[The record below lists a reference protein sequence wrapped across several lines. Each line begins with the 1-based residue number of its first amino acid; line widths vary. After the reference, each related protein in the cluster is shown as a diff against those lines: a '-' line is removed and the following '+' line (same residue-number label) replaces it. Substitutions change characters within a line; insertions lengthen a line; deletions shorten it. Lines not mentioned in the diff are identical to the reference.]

1 VRVCPACGSTR
12 CDDAWTCADCGHRP
26 AIVDGYPAFA
36 PDLAAEN
43 AGFRSEF
50 FAELAAL
57 EAESWWFRA
66 RNELIAW
73 AATTYAPDCERF
85 LEIGCGT
92 GFVLGR
98 IHEAL
103 PAAELW
109 GSEIFSAGLA
119 IAAGRVPS
127 ARFLQMDARA
137 IPFRDQ
143 FDVIGAFDVLEHIE
157 EDEAVL
163 AAVHDALRPAGVLM
177 LTVPQ
182 HPALWSPQDVHA
194 GHVRRYTASGLRR
207 KVEAAGFEIVRSASF
222 VSMLLPMMFASR
234 LRMRRAT
241 NDPDFDAI
249 ETLRQPRLVN
259 RALAAVMRVEVGL
272 VRRGVSFPAGG
283 SLLVV
288 ARKLNPSEA
297 GS

>member
-12 CDDAWTCADCGHRP
+12 CDAAWTCADCGHRP

-36 PDLAAEN
+36 PELAAEN
-43 AGFRSEF
+43 TGFRSEF

-137 IPFRDQ
+137 IPFRDH

-157 EDEAVL
+157 EDGAVL

-207 KVEAAGFEIVRSASF
+207 RVEAAGFEIVRSASF

-259 RALAAVMRVEVGL
+259 RALAAVMRVEVGPI
-272 VRRGVSFPAGG
+272 RHGVSFPAGG

>member
-1 VRVCPACGSTR
+1 MRVCPACGSTR

-26 AIVDGYPAFA
+26 GIVDGYPAFA

-43 AGFRSEF
+43 TGFRSEF

-103 PAAELW
+103 SGAELW

-119 IAAGRVPS
+119 IAAARVPS

-137 IPFRDQ
+137 IPFRDH

-207 KVEAAGFEIVRSASF
+207 RVEAAGFEIVRSASF

>member
-1 VRVCPACGSTR
+1 M
-12 CDDAWTCADCGHRP
+12 
-26 AIVDGYPAFA
+26 VDGYPAFA
-36 PDLAAEN
+36 PELATAN

-66 RNELIAW
+66 RNDLIAW
-73 AATTYAPDCERF
+73 AVTSYAPDAKRF

-98 IHEAL
+98 IRATL
-103 PAAELW
+103 PSAELW

-119 IAAGRVPS
+119 IAAERVPS
-127 ARFLQMDARA
+127 ARFIQMDART

-143 FDVIGAFDVLEHIE
+143 FDVIGAFDVMEHID

-163 AAVHDALRPAGVLM
+163 AEVHDALRPAGVLI

-194 GHVRRYTASGLRR
+194 GHVRRYTAASLRH

-222 VSMLLPMMFASR
+222 VSILLPMMFASR
-234 LRMRRAT
+234 LRMRQAT
-241 NDPDFDAI
+241 DDPDFDAI

-272 VRRGVSFPAGG
+272 IGRGVSFPAGG
-283 SLLVV
+283 SLLMV
-288 ARKLNPSEA
+288 ARKRIGREDLS
-297 GS
+297 

>member
-1 VRVCPACGSTR
+1 MKVCPACGSTR
-12 CDDAWTCADCGHRP
+12 CDDGWACADCGHRP
-26 AIVDGYPAFA
+26 AMVDGYPAFA
-36 PDLAAEN
+36 PDLAEDN
-43 AGFRSEF
+43 AGFRPEF

-66 RNELIAW
+66 RNDLIAW
-73 AATTYAPDCERF
+73 ALTRYAPGCERF

-92 GFVLGR
+92 GFVLSR
-98 IHEAL
+98 IHSEL

-119 IAAGRVPS
+119 VAAGRVPS

-137 IPFRDQ
+137 IPFRDD

-163 AAVHDALRPAGVLM
+163 GGMRDALRPGGSLM

-194 GHVRRYTASGLRR
+194 GHVRRYTAAGLRR
-207 KVEAAGFEIVRSASF
+207 RLVTAGFELVRSASF
-222 VSMLLPMMFASR
+222 VSILLPMMLASR
-234 LRMRRAT
+234 LRMRQAPA
-241 NDPDFDAI
+241 DPEFDAI
-249 ETLRQPRLVN
+249 DTLRQPRPVN
-259 RALAAVMRVEVGL
+259 LALEAVMRVERSL
-272 VRRGVSFPAGG
+272 IRHGVPFPAGG

-288 ARKLNPSEA
+288 ARRPLALGATS
-297 GS
+297 

>member
-1 VRVCPACGSTR
+1 MKICLACSSSR
-12 CDDAWTCADCGHRP
+12 CDDAWTCADCGYRP
-26 AIVDGYPAFA
+26 AVVDGYPAFA
-36 PDLAAEN
+36 PDLAEEN
-43 AGFRSEF
+43 AGFRPEF
-50 FAELAAL
+50 FAELAVL

-66 RNELIAW
+66 RNDLIAW
-73 AATTYAPDCERF
+73 AVTRFAPDCERF

-98 IHEAL
+98 IHAEL

-119 IAAGRVPS
+119 VAAGRVPS

-137 IPFRDQ
+137 IPFRDE
-143 FDVIGAFDVLEHIE
+143 FDVIGAFDVIEHIE

-163 AAVHDALRPAGVLM
+163 SGVRDALRPGGSLL

-194 GHVRRYTASGLRR
+194 GHVRRYTAGGLRR
-207 KVEAAGFEIVRSASF
+207 QLATAGFELVRAASF
-222 VSMLLPMMFASR
+222 VSILLPMMLASR
-234 LRMRRAT
+234 LRMRRAPA
-241 NDPDFDAI
+241 DPEFDAI
-249 ETLRQPRLVN
+249 ETLRQPRPVN
-259 RALAAVMRVEVGL
+259 LALEAVMRVERGL
-272 VRRGVSFPAGG
+272 IRRGVSFPAGG

-288 ARKLNPSEA
+288 ARRPLPSGA
-297 GS
+297 PS